1 MDISEALISPGKAF
15 ATKIASY
22 FPNILAAILILVG
35 GWFLARLCKVVAIK
49 LLMVLHF
56 DTASEKA
63 GLDEL
68 FVQGRIEQSPLELL
82 GELVY
87 WLVMVIAFMAAINA
101 LGLQIA
107 SQLLNGILLYIPRII
122 AAIVILVLGLFFANL
137 LAGAVRTGAHLAQSE
152 VLSQV
157 VRYGIIV
164 LAAAM
169 ALQELD
175 IATQIVTA
183 AFILLFGSIC
193 LALAI
198 AFGLGCKDLAAK
210 FVAEQLEKNRRLREE
225 KERKP

>member
-1 MDISEALISPGKAF
+1 MDLSEALISPGKAF

-35 GWFLARLCKVVAIK
+35 GWFLARLCKVVTIK

-107 SQLLNGILLYIPRII
+107 SQILNDILLYIPRII

-137 LAGAVRTGAHLAQSE
+137 LAGAVKTGARLAQSE

-157 VRYGIIV
+157 VRYGVIV

-210 FVAEQLEKNRRLREE
+210 LVAEQLEKSQRLREE
-225 KERKP
+225 KEGKP